1 VQRNREGLTA
11 PRWSTIDQK
20 EFRNNYGV
28 PSFYRPL
35 QPSKRKVSRDA
46 VKVLILSVILL
57 AIAIFGGEL
66 IVVLARSLAAGR

>member
-28 PSFYRPL
+28 PSFPAARSNAKPRRARSDP
-35 QPSKRKVSRDA
+35 QRHPP
-46 VKVLILSVILL
+46 

-66 IVVLARSLAAGR
+66 IVVLARSWRPVE